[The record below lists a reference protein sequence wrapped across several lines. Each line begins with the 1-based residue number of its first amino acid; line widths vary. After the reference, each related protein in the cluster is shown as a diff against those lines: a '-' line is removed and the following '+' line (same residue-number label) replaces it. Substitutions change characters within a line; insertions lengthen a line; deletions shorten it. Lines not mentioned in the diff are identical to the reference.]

1 MSAQNQNETQRKAQ
15 FIESV
20 RAGYAPKGAYMALG
34 KAKLSDEVVAEAEVK
49 LALSTF
55 NRHGLIS
62 GSTGSGKTKTLQI
75 LAENLSA
82 QGVPCLLMDIKGDLS
97 GIAKAGDPAN
107 LKIQER
113 HGLLGIPYEAKAS
126 PVELFGLGDEARETP
141 LRATVSEFGPLLL
154 SRVLGLSDVQE
165 GVLAVLFKYCDDQGL
180 PLLDLEDLKT
190 ALNYLSG
197 AGKTE
202 LSAEYGSIAPAT
214 VGALLRKVVALEQE
228 GGGRF
233 FGEPSFEVTDL
244 LRVDAQGRGV
254 LGVLRLVDLQD
265 KPKLFSTFMLSLLA
279 ELYENLPEAG
289 DLDRPKLVLFIDEA
303 HLVFKEASRALLDQL
318 ETVVKLIRSK
328 GVGIFFCTQ
337 LPGDIPMEVLSQ
349 LGLKI
354 QHSLRAFTARDRKD
368 IRLVAE
374 NYPLTDYYDVEQLI
388 TQLGIGEA
396 LVTGLNEKG
405 VPTPLLHTYL
415 IAPAS
420 RMDVLS
426 EAELSELLRASALN
440 SKYRKSI
447 DRDSAHEILEQKMR
461 QAAESSPEPAEKKA
475 RKPSRPEPSAL
486 DKVLKSP
493 VARSMGIAIAGSL
506 TRALLGA
513 FKRR

>member
-1 MSAQNQNETQRKAQ
+1 
-15 FIESV
+15 
-20 RAGYAPKGAYMALG
+20 
-34 KAKLSDEVVAEAEVK
+34 
-49 LALSTF
+49 
-55 NRHGLIS
+55 
-62 GSTGSGKTKTLQI
+62 
-75 LAENLSA
+75 
-82 QGVPCLLMDIKGDLS
+82 
-97 GIAKAGDPAN
+97 
-107 LKIQER
+107 
-113 HGLLGIPYEAKAS
+113 
-126 PVELFGLGDEARETP
+126 
-141 LRATVSEFGPLLL
+141 
-154 SRVLGLSDVQE
+154 
-165 GVLAVLFKYCDDQGL
+165 
-180 PLLDLEDLKT
+180 LLDLEDLKT

-202 LSAEYGSIAPAT
+202 LSAEYGSIAPTT

-447 DRDSAHEILEQKMR
+447 DRDSAHEILERKMR

>member
-1 MSAQNQNETQRKAQ
+1 
-15 FIESV
+15 
-20 RAGYAPKGAYMALG
+20 
-34 KAKLSDEVVAEAEVK
+34 
-49 LALSTF
+49 
-55 NRHGLIS
+55 
-62 GSTGSGKTKTLQI
+62 
-75 LAENLSA
+75 
-82 QGVPCLLMDIKGDLS
+82 
-97 GIAKAGDPAN
+97 
-107 LKIQER
+107 
-113 HGLLGIPYEAKAS
+113 
-126 PVELFGLGDEARETP
+126 
-141 LRATVSEFGPLLL
+141 
-154 SRVLGLSDVQE
+154 
-165 GVLAVLFKYCDDQGL
+165 
-180 PLLDLEDLKT
+180 
-190 ALNYLSG
+190 
-197 AGKTE
+197 
-202 LSAEYGSIAPAT
+202 
-214 VGALLRKVVALEQE
+214 VALEQE

-303 HLVFKEASRALLDQL
+303 HLVFKEASKALLDQL